1 MAFSFKGLASK
12 FVSAAKAVK
21 ATIVKAAADAPG
33 VVKEVD
39 ADAPEVEALVN
50 LVFPG
55 ATAVEQVA
63 FEVFEAIADAVEASG
78 PAAAQNGLSVSLDK
92 ALIAKVQSV
101 STTLKAASAKL

>member
-12 FVSAAKAVK
+12 FLNAAKAVK
-21 ATIVKAAADAPG
+21 AAIVKAAAAAPG

-39 ADAPEVEALVN
+39 QDAPEVEALVN

-55 ATAVEQVA
+55 ATAVEQTA
-63 FEVFEAIADAVEASG
+63 FEVFEAIADAVEAAG

-92 ALIAKVQSV
+92 ALAAKVQTASA
-101 STTLKAASAKL
+101 TLKTAKL